1 MLKLPW
7 DKKLIS
13 LRLRE
18 DLIKE
23 LDTLRPLTQFS
34 SRTEMFEHGMS
45 VYIAYVYHQLK
56 HNEGFE

>member
-34 SRTEMFEHGMS
+34 NRTEMFEHGMS
-45 VYIAYVYHQLK
+45 VYIAYVYHQLQRD
-56 HNEGFE
+56 EDFE